1 MKRGGPVPAMSR
13 LRLRRWSLIWV
24 GILAA
29 SSGLGC
35 SDSSTREVQVEVSR
49 VTVDPR
55 SRAPVVILEDTA
67 HTVALPIWIGPSE
80 AQAIA
85 MRLDGVAS
93 PRPMTHDLIKNV
105 LDEVGVELLKVV
117 ITELHQN
124 TYHAHLV
131 LRWHG
136 DDIEIDSRPS
146 DAIALAVRFDQPIF
160 IAAALLEQGN
170 VIDIRG
176 VSGSGTVTLGGV
188 TVQGLSEEL
197 AEHFRL
203 PPGEGV
209 LVSNVAR
216 EARSPLRRGD
226 IILEVDGS
234 PVQGLIDFRKKVFSL
249 AQSADFS
256 VQRGGDRLDL
266 AIEPSTMQPR
276 D

>member
-1 MKRGGPVPAMSR
+1 MSR

-29 SSGLGC
+29 SVVLGC
-35 SDSSTREVQVEVSR
+35 SGPAKKDVQVEVSR
-49 VTVDPR
+49 VAIDPA

-85 MRLDGVAS
+85 MRLDGIAS
-93 PRPMTHDLIKNV
+93 PRPMTHDLMKNV

-117 ITELHQN
+117 ITELRDN

-160 IAAALLEQGN
+160 VAAAVLEHGN
-170 VIDIRG
+170 VIDLRG
-176 VSGSGTVTLGGV
+176 ISGSGTVTLGGV
-188 TVQGLSEEL
+188 TVQVLSEEL

-203 PPGEGV
+203 PPGKGV
-209 LVSNVAR
+209 LVSDVAR
-216 EARSPLRRGD
+216 DAGSPLRRGD

-234 PVQGLIDFRKKVFSL
+234 PVQGLNDFKKKVFSL
-249 AQSADFS
+249 ARSADFS
-256 VQRGGDRLDL
+256 VQRGGDRIDL
-266 AIEPSTMQPR
+266 AIEPSTIQPR